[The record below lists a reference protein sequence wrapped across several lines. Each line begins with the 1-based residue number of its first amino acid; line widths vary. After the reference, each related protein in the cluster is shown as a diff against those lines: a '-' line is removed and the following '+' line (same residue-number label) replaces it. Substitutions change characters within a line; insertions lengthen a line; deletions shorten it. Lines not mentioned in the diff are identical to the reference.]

1 MCVRVY
7 LEDYKCQTAYSAYLQ
22 INSYM
27 GDHDMLYVSV
37 NITDEHGF
45 PRIDSQT
52 GSNIADE
59 VVVYLSA
66 LCISRFVRKTDD

>member
-1 MCVRVY
+1 
-7 LEDYKCQTAYSAYLQ
+7 
-22 INSYM
+22 
-27 GDHDMLYVSV
+27 MLYVSV